1 MVYNDLEICPEKN
14 KNPASLEKEGIM
26 QRQSRFVFNLHFQ
39 ILVPIS
45 TSKSSKFLDMD
56 MGMGEQ
62 SEQQSQQDPRDS
74 KGVGSL
80 WENISPS

>member
-56 MGMGEQ
+56 MGMGET
-62 SEQQSQQDPRDS
+62 
-74 KGVGSL
+74 
-80 WENISPS
+80 I